1 MEEVSFLSST
11 LSLLILLLIS
21 SFTYIF
27 SKKVNFP
34 YTVLL
39 VIIGLLFV
47 PLSKIHFFSFIDD
60 FSLTPDIL
68 FFVFLPILLF
78 EAAYNM
84 NYRQIIKNWKS
95 ITWLAVFGLLIS
107 AFVIAWALFFI
118 FPLVWFSIPFL
129 VCLLFWSLISATDPV
144 AVLSIFK
151 SIGAPRRLTLIFEGE
166 SVANDGTSVALFLVI
181 LGIILEWKS
190 GIWVVGSWLL
200 SFASMLFWG
209 ILFWVFTW
217 LVFSKIIQKVKNNE
231 LVEISLT
238 LILAHLTFVLSE
250 LITEHVSIGWFHL
263 QISGVISTAVAAII
277 IGNYGRY
284 KISPKVEEY
293 MEKFWWFFAFVAN
306 SLVFILMGL
315 ILSTVNISFSEFLI
329 PIFVVIVVV
338 MIARA
343 ISVYLP
349 LWFINI
355 FKLED
360 SIPMTW
366 QHLLSWGSLRWA
378 LALMMVLLI
387 PWVGDEWY
395 DKILAFQNLVSWEYS
410 FSIRDF
416 ILVITIGSIM
426 FTLFIKATSIAYI
439 MKKMKI
445 DALHELEEFEYEE
458 GKILANFK
466 VIEKLNNSF
475 QKGYIVEEEYNEL
488 KAKYELNL
496 SNAVQALTHLLE
508 WQKDKAC
515 TLIRRAISLH
525 ALWIEKQYLKE
536 LFLYNEID
544 EKNFKHI
551 LNKIT
556 RQVERLEAWEPQ
568 LKDIAE
574 IPQEYDIFQ
583 KALKRISHNS
593 LDFTDMYI
601 KNRTKVV
608 ITRKVIKELEQLRSI
623 NFWFNTSAFDEI
635 ITLYS
640 HFNKLAQERRN
651 EIFAQNKSSILMMEA
666 KLADKSLLKLEE
678 RVIEDLYEKEII
690 TPKLFLRFME
700 EIEKEIYKDVKA
712 I

>member
-95 ITWLAVFGLLIS
+95 ITGLAVFGLLIS
-107 AFVIAWALFFI
+107 AFVIAGALFFI
-118 FPLVWFSIPFL
+118 FPLVGFSIPFL
-129 VCLLFWSLISATDPV
+129 VCLLFGSLISATDPV

-181 LGIILEWKS
+181 LGIILEGKS
-190 GIWVVGSWLL
+190 GIGVVGSGLL
-200 SFASMLFWG
+200 SFASMLFGG
-209 ILFWVFTW
+209 ILFGVFTG

-250 LITEHVSIGWFHL
+250 LITEHVSIGGFHL

-293 MEKFWWFFAFVAN
+293 MEKFWGFFAFVAN

-349 LWFINI
+349 LGFINI

-366 QHLLSWGSLRWA
+366 QHLLSWGSLRGA

-387 PWVGDEWY
+387 PGVGDEGY

-508 WQKDKAC
+508 GQKDKAC

-525 ALWIEKQYLKE
+525 ALGIEKQYLKE

-556 RQVERLEAWEPQ
+556 RQVERLEAGEPQ

-623 NFWFNTSAFDEI
+623 NFGFNTSAFDEI